1 MPHNPRK
8 PAFTLVELLVVIGV
22 IALLISIL
30 LPVLTKAKEA
40 SNRTACRAHLH
51 DIGSQ
56 FQMYLSES
64 KNKLPWVNT
73 MPSLQPPLN
82 VYPSIV
88 TVLQPYHKGAVKVF
102 RCDSDVIKAY
112 AAGAPAGFTTYYERE
127 GSSYQYSTRL
137 SPGYS
142 GQHLAD
148 LSLAQNGNW
157 QLIVIM
163 NDFEPFHG
171 PAGTLGAMNCLFA
184 DNHVG
189 DPAE

>member
-1 MPHNPRK
+1 MRHRNRTS
-8 PAFTLVELLVVIGV
+8 AFTLVELLVVIGI
-22 IALLISIL
+22 IALLVSIL
-30 LPVLTKAKEA
+30 LPVLTKAKESSA
-40 SNRTACRAHLH
+40 RTACRAHLR

-56 FQMYLSES
+56 FQMYLNDSH
-64 KNKLPWVNT
+64 NKLPWVNT

-82 VYPSIV
+82 NYPSIV
-88 TVLQPYHKGAVKVF
+88 EILKPYHKGAVKVF
-102 RCDSDVIKAY
+102 RCDSDVIRAF
-112 AAGAPAGFTTYYERE
+112 AAGAPAGYTTYYERE

-142 GQHLAD
+142 GEHIAD
-148 LSLAQNGNW
+148 VSLAQNGKS

-189 DPAE
+189 DLAD